1 MRISRCSAE
10 ARMTGVI
17 VTLIAVSVV
26 LCSSGCGSPDM
37 VAPDPAGSCAGIA
50 QLSLPD
56 TQITKAE
63 FVPANS
69 TPSTTYPNLPDLPEN
84 CLIQGTVNTPYGQKS
99 QTL

>member
-1 MRISRCSAE
+1 
-10 ARMTGVI
+10 
-17 VTLIAVSVV
+17 
-26 LCSSGCGSPDM
+26 M